1 MIRLEGV
8 SRIYDLGEVQI
19 AALAEVNLGIERGE
33 FLTVMGPSGSGKS
46 TLLHILGML
55 DSPTQGTYELEGH
68 PITNLPEHEI
78 ARIRNQHFGFVFQ
91 SFNLFAEFSALENVM
106 MPLLYAGVPVRER
119 RDRAV
124 GLLEK
129 VGLTKRMR
137 HYPSML
143 SGGEQQRVAIAR
155 ALANDPALV
164 LADEPTGNLP
174 TDVGMEVLSLLCDLN
189 AQGVTLVLVTHDER
203 IGASGNRMI
212 RLLDGR
218 IVRDQPVTERFDPR
232 ATASASVEAGGT

>member
-8 SRIYDLGEVQI
+8 SRIYDLGEVKI
-19 AALAEVNLGIERGE
+19 AALAEVNLVIERGE

-55 DSPTQGTYELEGH
+55 DSPTRGTYELEGH

-174 TDVGMEVLSLLCDLN
+174 TDVGMEILSILCDLN

-203 IGASGNRMI
+203 TGASGKRMI
-212 RLLDGR
+212 MLLDGR
-218 IVRDQPVTERFDPR
+218 IVRDQPVTDRFDPR
-232 ATASASVEAGGT
+232 VAASASVEVGAP

>member
-1 MIRLEGV
+1 MAGV
-8 SRIYDLGEVQI
+8 SRVYDLGEVKI
-19 AALAEVNLGIERGE
+19 AALRDVDLAIDRGE
-33 FLTVMGPSGSGKS
+33 FVTVMGPSGSGKS

-55 DSPTQGTYELEGH
+55 DLPTAGTYELEGH
-68 PITNLPEHEI
+68 RITELPEHEV

-91 SFNLFAEFSALENVM
+91 SFNLFPEFSALENVM
-106 MPLLYAGVPVRER
+106 MPMLYAGMPVRQR

-124 GLLEK
+124 ELLRK
-129 VGLTKRMR
+129 VGLTERMR

-174 TDVGMEVLSLLCDLN
+174 TDIGMEVLSTLCDLN
-189 AQGVTLVLVTHDER
+189 VQGVTLVLVTHDER
-203 IGASGNRMI
+203 IGASGKRAVKL
-212 RLLDGR
+212 RDGR
-218 IVRDQPVTERFDPR
+218 IVRDEPVASRFDPR
-232 ATASASVEAGGT
+232 AALAVHPTA